1 MAQPKK
7 LKTKMGKWSFSQRE
21 LDQQFAE
28 ANRRGKQALQT
39 EPHAKSVSYDRKN
52 RRLLIDM
59 LDGTLL
65 GIPINYMQG
74 LSDVPADEIER
85 VQLSP
90 LGDSLRWESRDL
102 EFSVAGLAA
111 NRFGSKAWMA
121 ELGRKGGAITTP
133 AKAAAARA
141 NGQKGGRPR
150 KRHSHRSES
159 TRMKSRI
166 RRTT

>member
-1 MAQPKK
+1 MET
-7 LKTKMGKWSFSQRE
+7 LKTKMDKWTFTQRE

-28 ANRRGKQALQT
+28 ANRRGKEDLQT
-39 EPHAKSVSYDRKN
+39 EPRAKSVSYDRKN

-65 GIPINYMQG
+65 GIPINYIQG
-74 LSDVPADEIER
+74 LSDVPADEIET

-90 LGDSLRWESRDL
+90 LGDSLRWESGDL

-111 NRFGSKAWMA
+111 NRFGSKTWMA

-150 KRHSHRSES
+150 KRHSHQSES
-159 TRMKSRI
+159 TRMNSRI
-166 RRTT
+166 RRST